1 MSLYNS
7 LRFRIFLSM
16 LLLLVMTFIS
26 LSVLTVIQYKEEAE
40 DYHRERLLRK
50 ESNIKENINYV
61 LMNTTYPVETEM
73 IPQFPLGV
81 VRDREE
87 VAQ

>member
-1 MSLYNS
+1 
-7 LRFRIFLSM
+7 M

-61 LMNTTYPVETEM
+61 LKNTTYPVETDM
-73 IPQFPLGV
+73 IPLIFKSKIYEIFG
-81 VRDREE
+81 
-87 VAQ
+87 